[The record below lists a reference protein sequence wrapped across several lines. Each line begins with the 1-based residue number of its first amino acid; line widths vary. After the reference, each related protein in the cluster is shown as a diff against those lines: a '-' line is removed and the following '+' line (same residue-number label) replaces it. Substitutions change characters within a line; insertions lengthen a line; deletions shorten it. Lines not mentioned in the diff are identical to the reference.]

1 MGRGYWI
8 TWILISVAATFF
20 MLPVGLIVM
29 LITLVIIPQIYQHFD
44 EKEYSKQIIH
54 EVEQEVDEIE
64 AELDTVFNND
74 KVTPIWEIPTKKK

>member
-1 MGRGYWI
+1 MDTDFRSSHIFHAPGRANCHAHY
-8 TWILISVAATFF
+8 
-20 MLPVGLIVM
+20 
-29 LITLVIIPQIYQHFD
+29 IPQIYQHFD